1 MNTTSMQSPDIAIV
15 GGGAAGMM
23 AAAVAL
29 EAGASVT
36 VFEPNESLGQKLS
49 ITGKGRCNLTNDC
62 TPQEFFPNVISN
74 PRFLYSAISV
84 FSPADTIAY
93 FTALGVPLKTE
104 RGARVFPA
112 SDRSS
117 DIVRALAGAMQGAVR
132 VRAKV
137 QSIKKE
143 GVRFILSADG
153 KNYSADRV
161 ILATGGCSYP
171 RTGSDGSG
179 FAIARTLGHTVTPL
193 FPSLVPLVSPDPAC
207 GEMQGL
213 SLKNVA
219 LSIRDDKGKTVFT
232 DFGEMLFTHFGIS
245 GPMVLSASTKLR
257 LPSLRGYTALID
269 MKPAL
274 DIQTLDARLLSELK
288 VGANRDLSNILATLL
303 PSAMIP
309 ATLKKA
315 EIPGTRKGNAVTKE
329 ERRKLLSLLK
339 AFPISLHSTRGMD
352 EAIVTAGGVSVKE
365 VNPKTMESRLMEGL
379 YLAGEMLDVD
389 AYTGGF
395 NLQIAFSTAYLAAK
409 NAAKPRK
416 DTL

>member
-1 MNTTSMQSPDIAIV
+1 MSMTSMQSPEIAVV

-29 EAGASVT
+29 KEGARVT
-36 VFEPNESLGQKLS
+36 VFEPNESLGRKLS

-74 PRFLYSAISV
+74 PRFLYSAIAA

-104 RGARVFPA
+104 RGARVFPV
-112 SDRSS
+112 SDRSA
-117 DIVRALAGAMQGAVR
+117 DIVRALAGAMKDAVR

-137 QSIKKE
+137 QAITKE
-143 GVRFILSADG
+143 SDG
-153 KNYSADRV
+153 FTLLAGGRTYRADRV

-179 FAIARTLGHTVTPL
+179 FALAEALGHTVTPL
-193 FPSLVPLVSPDPAC
+193 FPSLVPLSSPDPAC

-213 SLKNVA
+213 SLKNVS
-219 LSIRDDKGKTVFT
+219 LTIRDDKGKTVYT
-232 DFGEMLFTHFGIS
+232 DFGEILFTHFGLS

-257 LPSLRGYTALID
+257 LASLAGYTALID

-274 DIQTLDARLLSELK
+274 DEPTLDARLLTEIK
-288 VGANRDLSNILATLL
+288 NGANRDLSNILTTLL
-303 PSAMIP
+303 PSAMVP
-309 ATLKKA
+309 VALKKA
-315 EIPGTRKGNAVTKE
+315 KLPGTKKGNAVTKE
-329 ERRKLLSLLK
+329 ERRALLTILK
-339 AFPISLHSTRGMD
+339 AFPIPLSTTRGMD
-352 EAIVTAGGVSVKE
+352 EAIVTAGGITVKE
-365 VNPKTMESRLMEGL
+365 VNPKTMESRLTEGL
-379 YLAGEMLDVD
+379 YFAGEMLDVD

-395 NLQIAFSTAYLAAK
+395 NLQIAFATAQLAAE
-409 NAAKPRK
+409 AVAESLY
-416 DTL
+416 TL